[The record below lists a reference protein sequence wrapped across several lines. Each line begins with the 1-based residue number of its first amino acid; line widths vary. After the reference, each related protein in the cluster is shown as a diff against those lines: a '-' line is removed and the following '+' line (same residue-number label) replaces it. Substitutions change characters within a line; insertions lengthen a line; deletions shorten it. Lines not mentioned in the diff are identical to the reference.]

1 MDWIR
6 SEWSARGLPL
16 EAGPGPSGP
25 VTAPVPSPAEAEFAA
40 SQTGALLVPL
50 PDAQRLRLGGA
61 DRVDFLHGQVSND
74 VRGLR
79 PGATNRSLLL
89 NHKGQA
95 LAEMSVLRR
104 GDHID
109 VVVEGGAV
117 AVVEESLR
125 RHIIFDQ
132 VELGGPEAPEAVLT
146 LQGREAEA
154 MLARAIGAEGPAEG
168 SFLDHY
174 FKGDFE
180 GAPVTVW
187 RSKRS
192 SAGGFDLLTPG
203 AMAEKVVLALLS
215 AGATA
220 GGRPAL
226 ELARV
231 SAGIASVAGE
241 AGAGVLPQE
250 AGLDALVSYR
260 KGCYLGQ
267 EIMAR
272 IEARGNLRRRL
283 GMLLLESQPA
293 EAESVVRS
301 DGRTVGRLGTV
312 VRHPALGLVALAVLR
327 SDLSEDSS
335 LEVGG
340 AAARPAP
347 TPLTDT
353 SAG

>member
-6 SEWSARGLPL
+6 SEWSARELRL
-16 EAGPGPSGP
+16 EAEPKRSNAP
-25 VTAPVPSPAEAEFAA
+25 VTAAVASPAEAELAA
-40 SQTGALLVPL
+40 WQTGALLVPL
-50 PDAQRLRLGGA
+50 LDAQRLRLAGA

-79 PGATNRSLLL
+79 PGSTNRSLLL

-104 GDHID
+104 GGRID

-132 VELGGPEAPEAVLT
+132 VELGAPEAPEAVLT
-146 LQGREAEA
+146 LQGPEAEA
-154 MLARAIGAEGPAEG
+154 ILTRAIGAEGPAVG
-168 SFLDHY
+168 SFLEHDL
-174 FKGDFE
+174 E
-180 GAPVTVW
+180 GAPVTLW
-187 RSKRS
+187 RSKRCG
-192 SAGGFDLLTPG
+192 AGGFDLLAPE
-203 AMAEKVVLALLS
+203 AAAEKLVLALLS

-220 GGRPAL
+220 GGRPAM

-241 AGAGVLPQE
+241 AGEGVLPQE

-283 GMLLLESQPA
+283 GMLHFEGEPGAGERDIRQ
-293 EAESVVRS
+293 

-312 VRHPALGLVALAVLR
+312 ARHPGLGLIALAVLR
-327 SDLSEDSS
+327 SDLSEDVP
-335 LEVGG
+335 LEVAG
-340 AAARPAP
+340 AVARQAP
-347 TPLTDT
+347 LPLSAT